1 MESSPDKFTRTLIA
15 ILVVLMLA
23 TAHLWGVVETSEAR
37 YAEISRE
44 MYRSGDW
51 MHPTLLNIHHYHK
64 PPITYWLTAAS
75 YFVFGVNPF
84 ATRVPLTISFAVQ
97 VWLVSRIAKQLFPNP
112 HAACYSALVYATL
125 PIVLLSAR
133 GLTTDSYLA
142 TFVALAIYCW
152 IMFRTSGKMAFL
164 FGCSAALGLGFLT
177 KGPVALLV
185 PGLVMVGSRYTT
197 DKGRTPPAMRYILAA
212 IVFFVVVGLSW
223 FVILVGENF
232 HFADY
237 FFFHHFVDRV
247 AHAEVFS
254 RKEPWYYYLLILPI
268 VFLPWLPLFITGIY
282 DTRGRTA
289 VDKRSSVVRIAIW
302 WFLIPLI
309 AFSLFSSKLVL
320 YILPLSI
327 GFSLITGYSISQ
339 GVARSSVATFT
350 SLIILIYLGL
360 IAAPFAAPKLVVN
373 PVVQLIP
380 VVALLATLAAGIFT
394 ATRQRGIIVSAS
406 MFALTLILFSSAV
419 LRTNGIEVNTLRP
432 VSLFITKNN
441 LRGRNILVYDQ
452 LLPSL
457 AFELDKDI
465 ISINAGNK
473 YLRRETQFEESD
485 QWKDSMVDVSNEVSL
500 RKLDSL
506 LSKKTVLIVKKEL
519 PLQMRAH
526 LNSSWNKRELGKWLV
541 YYN

>member
-1 MESSPDKFTRTLIA
+1 MENSPDKFIGTFIA
-15 ILVVLMLA
+15 VLVVVMLA

-51 MHPTLLNIHHYHK
+51 LHPTLLSIHHYHK
-64 PPITYWLTAAS
+64 PPVTYWLTAAS
-75 YFVFGVNPF
+75 YFVFGVNLF
-84 ATRVPLTISFAVQ
+84 ATRILLTFSFALQ
-97 VWLVSRIAKQLFPNP
+97 VWLVFRIARQLFPNP
-112 HAACYSALVYATL
+112 HVACYSALVYATL
-125 PIVLLSAR
+125 PIVLVSAR

-152 IMFRTSGKMAFL
+152 IVFRTSGKMAFL

-185 PGLVMVGSRYTT
+185 PGLIMVGSRYTAENA
-197 DKGRTPPAMRYILAA
+197 RTQAGMRYTLAA
-212 IVFFVVVGLSW
+212 ILLFLIVGLSW
-223 FVILVGENF
+223 FVILVVENPL
-232 HFADY
+232 FADY

-247 AHAEVFS
+247 VHAEVFT

-268 VFLPWLPLFITGIY
+268 VFLPWVPFFIAGIY
-282 DTRGRTA
+282 NKRARTA
-289 VDKRSSVVRIAIW
+289 GSKLSVVHIAIW
-302 WFLIPLI
+302 WFLLPLI

-339 GVARSSVATFT
+339 GVARAPVATFT

-360 IAAPFAAPKLVVN
+360 IAAPFAASNFVVN

-380 VVALLATLAAGIFT
+380 VAALLATLAA
-394 ATRQRGIIVSAS
+394 ATFPAKRERRIIASAS
-406 MFALTLILFSSAV
+406 MFGITLILFSSAV
-419 LRTNGIEVNTLRP
+419 MRRNGIEVNTLEP
-432 VSLFITKNN
+432 VSSFLAENN
-441 LRGRNILVYDQ
+441 LRTRNIVVYDQ

-457 AFELDKDI
+457 AFELDKET
-465 ISINAGNK
+465 ISIYGGNK
-473 YLRRETQFEESD
+473 YLRRETQFENNDE
-485 QWKDSMVDVSNEVSL
+485 WKDSLIDASNDGSL
-500 RKLDSL
+500 QKIDSL
-506 LSKKTVLIVKKEL
+506 LSDSTVLIVKNEL
-519 PLQMRAH
+519 PLQLKAH
-526 LNSSWNKRELGKWLV
+526 MNRSWNKKQFGKWLV